1 MCDRLKKQIDF
12 ILEVDKA
19 KEIFRRTLIS
29 NGERYEN
36 DAEHSW
42 HLSLMAPILKEYIKE
57 DIDISRVIN
66 MVIIHDLVEIDAGD
80 TFCYDKK
87 GNETKRE
94 RELKAAE
101 RIFNILPKEQG
112 EVIFSLWNE
121 FEEMKTP
128 EGKYAATLDRL
139 QPLLLNSANGYKT
152 WKDNKTTKSM
162 VLDRMAIIKESSSEL
177 WNLVLDIIDD
187 GINKGCLID
196 N

>member
-1 MCDRLKKQIDF
+1 MDDRLKKQINF

-19 KEIFRRTLIS
+19 KEVFRRTLIS

-57 DIDISRVIN
+57 DIDILRVIN

-87 GNETKRE
+87 GNETKRF

-112 EVIFSLWNE
+112 EIIFSLWNE

-152 WKDNKTTKSM
+152 WKKNKTTKSM
-162 VLDRMAIIKESSSEL
+162 VLERMAIIKESSGEL
-177 WNLVLDIIDD
+177 WNLVLDIIED
-187 GINKGCLID
+187 GIKKGCLID